1 MSGSLS
7 PHWPLQTCPPVVK
20 NKIIWWELNQ
30 KFIRWNCTSE
40 NGEEASVAWRSKNDI
55 ISSSWWPG
63 GHHGHTLIGQVELP
77 SRSDVHASGLLVETS
92 DKTHS
97 DKEQEP
103 WSRTYLLHADIS
115 PTIFTPS
122 CLRVKPPSFKGWIF
136 PTEQHTPPLI
146 LVLL

>member
-7 PHWPLQTCPPVVK
+7 PHWPLQKCPPVVK
-20 NKIIWWELNQ
+20 NKIIWWEINQ

-40 NGEEASVAWRSKNDI
+40 RWGDFCSLEVKEWHYFQPLITRRS
-55 ISSSWWPG
+55 
-63 GHHGHTLIGQVELP
+63 LIGQVELS
-77 SRSDVHASGLLVETS
+77 SRSDVHGSGLLVETS

-97 DKEQEP
+97 DKEQEHSTEP
-103 WSRTYLLHADIS
+103 RSRTYLLHADIS
-115 PTIFTPS
+115 PTIFTLS
-122 CLRVKPPSFKGWIF
+122 CLRVKPPSFKGCIF